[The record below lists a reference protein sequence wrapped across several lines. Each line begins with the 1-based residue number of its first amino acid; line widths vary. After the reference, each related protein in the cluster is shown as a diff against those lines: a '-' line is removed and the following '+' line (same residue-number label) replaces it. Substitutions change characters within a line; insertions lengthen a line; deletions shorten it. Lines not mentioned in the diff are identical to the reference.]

1 MKSSFGSAIVKAIQ
15 TFVLCV
21 SFTALAFA
29 QIAGLSD
36 TGQPP
41 ATALGGTEVLVP
53 SAPSTSGTPHLDGN
67 WKVGLTINGQ
77 LASDNATYGLY
88 LESPAG
94 SPPIAQ
100 LWQDKIFPSTPRL
113 ATLNSSNGGPLAS
126 RIRVRLRQGLMPI
139 CMSSCRKAPLSMEDP
154 RPDCVLSSFPLR
166 RSSTRASLL
175 G

>member
-1 MKSSFGSAIVKAIQ
+1 MKSYFGSAIVKAIQ

-94 SPPIAQ
+94 SPANCAAVAGQNFPVNPASGYPQFQQWWPFSFTNSRPIAAGADAYLYVVMQ
-100 LWQDKIFPSTPRL
+100 NGAVIYGGSSTGLRVEFF
-113 ATLNSSNGGPLAS
+113 SS
-126 RIRVRLRQGLMPI
+126 
-139 CMSSCRKAPLSMEDP
+139 
-154 RPDCVLSSFPLR
+154 SSFK
-166 RSSTRASLL
+166 
-175 G
+175 